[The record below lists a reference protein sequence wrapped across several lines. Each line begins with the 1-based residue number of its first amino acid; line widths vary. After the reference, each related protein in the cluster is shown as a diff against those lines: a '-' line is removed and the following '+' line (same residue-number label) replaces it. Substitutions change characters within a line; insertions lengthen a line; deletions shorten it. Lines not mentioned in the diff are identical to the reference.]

1 MRKTRDELPSDERSM
16 LNRMIL
22 ERLRSLKIYKTAR
35 TIASYRAIDG
45 EVNPEALHSEWRAN
59 GKCICY
65 PRVVGAGE
73 MYFSVADSWRPYRYG
88 YEPIGKSIPLEHI
101 DLLVVPGVAFTRDG
115 ERLGFGGGFYDRVL
129 AQFNGY
135 SVGLAYPFQICE
147 VIHTDAWDMS
157 VDLVLTP

>member
-1 MRKTRDELPSDERSM
+1 MRKMRDGLPSDERST

-22 ERLRSLKIYKTAR
+22 ERLRSLKTYKNAR

-45 EVNPEALHSEWRAN
+45 EVSPEELHNEWRAN

-65 PRVVGAGE
+65 PRVIGSTELEFA
-73 MYFSVADSWRPYRYG
+73 VADSWRSYRYG
-88 YEPIGKSIPLEHI
+88 YEPIGKSVPLDSI
-101 DLLVVPGVAFTRDG
+101 DLMVVPGVAFTRNG
-115 ERLGFGGGFYDRVL
+115 QRLGFGGGFYDRIL